1 MWSLRATLRH
11 DAVVTGHMV
20 APPIMHLKAVKDN
33 RRTNFLLRTLA
44 CHSGLRKLWTMSN
57 KGYVWSSFDK
67 INENEVQCKLSRTR
81 LAYHRSS
88 TAMHNH
94 LRAKHPGGPSTGQQQ
109 SVASFMIRTTKSDAN
124 VKRAEQTTAHITEMI
139 AKYMLPISFVEGEGF
154 KTYGFCKARV
164 YLSRLGK
171 NDHCQ
176 TGETFWWQCKRAA
189 SVPSC

>member
-1 MWSLRATLRH
+1 
-11 DAVVTGHMV
+11 
-20 APPIMHLKAVKDN
+20 MHLKAVKDN
-33 RRTNFLLRTLA
+33 RRRTHFLPRTLA

-94 LRAKHPGGPSTGQQQ
+94 LRAKHPGGPSIGQQQ
-109 SVASFMIRTTKSDAN
+109 SLASFMIRTTKSDA
-124 VKRAEQTTAHITEMI
+124 RWAEQTTAHITEMI

-154 KTYGFCKARV
+154 RTYGVCRARSL
-164 YLSRLGK
+164 LSHL
-171 NDHCQ
+171 
-176 TGETFWWQCKRAA
+176 EKR
-189 SVPSC
+189 SLPDWRNFLMTM